1 METAEKRNLLNEFLE
16 MWPEARVRRM
26 SLGEYVSVED
36 KNTFTYW
43 VETGMRDLGSIKGMT
58 SIKFGI
64 YKRDPKK
71 KKPKINISD
80 SEYTWRRIFGEKR
93 QEAFENVRGE
103 ILRIIKYAESGDF
116 AKIDGLHLSDLFKWK
131 VASLYSNERLVP
143 IFKREVLN
151 KVAAAFGLR
160 GSQSKKIS
168 EIQELLINKRPAE
181 LDVYTYMESLYDQYG
196 HEGGDKKGEPRKEG
210 AGIGAERKPAA
221 HKNIDPQLR
230 TVARTYI
237 AEQKHNKIQE
247 ALYHTLVAEHGE
259 GKVFREKNYVDVTL
273 DLPDQVTF
281 YEVKPY
287 SSVVEC
293 IREALGQV
301 LFYAFRNTKDDDRKR
316 RIVVVGQYPPNESEQ
331 KYIDYIKALLGIEF
345 DYENVAI

>member
-1 METAEKRNLLNEFLE
+1 METEEKRKLLNEFLE
-16 MWPEARVRRM
+16 TWPEARVRKM
-26 SLGEYVSVED
+26 TIGEYVGVED

-80 SEYTWRRIFGEKR
+80 SEYTWRRVFGEKR
-93 QEAFENVRGE
+93 QEAFENVRDE
-103 ILRIIKYAESGDF
+103 ILQIIKYAESGDF
-116 AKIDGLHLSDLFKWK
+116 AKIDDLHLSDLFKWK

-143 IFKREVLN
+143 IFKRAVLD
-151 KVAAAFGLR
+151 KVATAFGLKD
-160 GSQSKKIS
+160 SKKKKIS
-168 EIQELLINKRPAE
+168 ELQELLISKRPAE

-196 HEGGDKKGEPRKEG
+196 HEGGDKKGAPKKEG

-221 HKNIDPQLR
+221 HKNTDPQLR

-237 AEQKHNKIQE
+237 AEQKHNRIQE
-247 ALYHTLVAEHGE
+247 ALYNSLVAEHGE

-273 DLPDQVTF
+273 ELPDQVTF

-287 SSVVEC
+287 SSVLEC

-301 LFYAFRNTKDDDRKR
+301 LAYAFRNAKDDDRKR
-316 RIVVVGQYPPNESEQ
+316 KIVAVGQYPPNEGEQ
-331 KYIDYIKALLGIEF
+331 KFVEFIKSLLSIEF

>member
-1 METAEKRNLLNEFLE
+1 METEEKRNLLNEFLE
-16 MWPEARVRRM
+16 VWPESRVRKM
-26 SLGEYVSVED
+26 TLGEYVGVED

-43 VETGMRDLGSIKGMT
+43 IETAMRDLGSIKGMT

-71 KKPKINISD
+71 EKKPRINISD
-80 SEYTWRRIFGEKR
+80 TEYTWRRVFGEER
-93 QEAFENVRGE
+93 QEAFESVRDE
-103 ILRIIKYAESGDF
+103 ILQIIKYAESGDF
-116 AKIDGLHLSDLFKWK
+116 AKIDDLHLSDLFKWK

-151 KVAAAFGLR
+151 KVSTAFGLKD
-160 GSQSKKIS
+160 SQNKKIS
-168 EIQELLINKRPAE
+168 ELQELLISKRPAE

-196 HEGGDKKGEPRKEG
+196 HGEKDELEKEEVGKGDES
-210 AGIGAERKPAA
+210 KPVVY
-221 HKNIDPQLR
+221 KNTDPQLR
-230 TVARTYI
+230 TVARTYQ
-237 AEQKHNKIQE
+237 AEQKHSKLQN
-247 ALYHTLVAEHGE
+247 ALYKKLLAVHGV
-259 GKVFREKNYVDVTL
+259 GKVFMERKRVDVLL
-273 DLPDQVTF
+273 DLPEQITF

-301 LFYAFRNTKDDDRKR
+301 LAYTFSNAKGDGRKR
-316 RIVVVGQYPPNESEQ
+316 KIVVVGQYPPNESEQ
-331 KYIDYIKALLGIEF
+331 KFIDYIKSLLGIEF